1 MVNRFV
7 ADPRMYAKD
16 DQFEANRQRLQ
27 NMKNER
33 VGSKEIRKMESQAM
47 LAWKANREK
56 LQNQKFERVGGK
68 EIRKMD
74 EAKGLFDA
82 PAGLET
88 VFTDFDEPNA
98 YRYYN
103 HPRPGSI
110 YRLKDIPQLVRGPTL
125 VMLPS
130 GKEIQVPRM
139 ARREIQAKADVH
151 AAMQGTGKLEQL
163 LKMLSGTQ
171 GPSAPAG
178 FKTGRAPAFQ
188 LARDH
193 PRQNLQQAQMG
204 SGLVSF

>member
-7 ADPRMYAKD
+7 ADPRMYAKP

-33 VGSKEIRKMESQAM
+33 VGGKEIRKLESQAM

-68 EIRKMD
+68 EIRKLD
-74 EAKGLFDA
+74 EAKGLFDS
-82 PAGLET
+82 AGLET

-139 ARREIQAKADVH
+139 ARREIQAKADAH
-151 AAMQGTGKLEQL
+151 AAVQGTGKLQEL
-163 LKMLSGTQ
+163 LKLLGGKQ

-188 LARDH
+188 IARDH
-193 PRQNLQQAQMG
+193 PRQNLQHARMG
-204 SGLVSF
+204 GGVINF